1 MFLWTHGDK
10 RHRVILSC
18 RDDKM
23 TRRISVGTF
32 IVITT
37 VNDPLRVARINI
49 IQNKKLG
56 GKDYEK

>member
-10 RHRVILSC
+10 HCYAILSC
-18 RDDKM
+18 IDDKM
-23 TRRISVGTF
+23 SCRISVGTF